1 MRGIIDNVIAP
12 YEMRAEVLGVLVAN
26 IEEALRAESAAD
38 RESKADEQ
46 AKKLADIVKDLTM
59 DVNSML
65 TRFWFQ
71 KERHDRKNESMS
83 DEQAKTIADFAGFTK
98 TLTQNVRSLQRQLD
112 GINGQ
117 TFEQKLDEEIEQIER
132 GAKKKLK
139 EFDEALKKTRA
150 GLRNNWKKRLKQYAR
165 NCKEARIRAS

>member
-26 IEEALRAESAAD
+26 IEKALRGPAVD
-38 RESKADEQ
+38 GESKGDEQ
-46 AKKLADIVKDLTM
+46 AKKLEDLLKDLTM

-83 DEQAKTIADFAGFTK
+83 DEQVKNIANFAGFTK
-98 TLTQNVRSLQRQLD
+98 TLTGNVRSLQRQLD

-117 TFEQKLDEEIEQIER
+117 TFERKLDEGIEQIER
-132 GAKKKLK
+132 GVKKNLK
-139 EFDEALKKTRA
+139 EFDEALKKTRRGA
-150 GLRNNWKKRLKQYAR
+150 GNSAWKKRLKQYVG
-165 NCKEARIRAS
+165 KGL

>member
-1 MRGIIDNVIAP
+1 MKGIIDNVIAP

-26 IEEALRAESAAD
+26 IEEAVRAESAAD

-83 DEQAKTIADFAGFTK
+83 DEQAKTIADFAGFPK
-98 TLTQNVRSLQRQLD
+98 ALTQNVRS
-112 GINGQ
+112 
-117 TFEQKLDEEIEQIER
+117 
-132 GAKKKLK
+132 
-139 EFDEALKKTRA
+139 
-150 GLRNNWKKRLKQYAR
+150 
-165 NCKEARIRAS
+165 

>member
-26 IEEALRAESAAD
+26 IEEALRAEPAAD

-46 AKKLADIVKDLTM
+46 AKKLEDLLKDLTM

-71 KERHDRKNESMS
+71 KERRDRKNESMS
-83 DEQAKTIADFAGFTK
+83 DEQVKNIADFAGFTK
-98 TLTQNVRSLQRQLD
+98 TLTENVRSLQRQLD
-112 GINGQ
+112 GVNGQ
-117 TFEQKLDEEIEQIER
+117 TFEQKLDEEIEQDVR
-132 GAKKKLK
+132 KQLR
-139 EFDEALKKTRA
+139 EFDEALKETGA
-150 GLRNNWKKRLKQYAR
+150 GPGNTWKKRLKRYVGYW
-165 NCKEARIRAS
+165 KETRIRAS

>member
-26 IEEALRAESAAD
+26 IEEALRESAAD

-46 AKKLADIVKDLTM
+46 AKKLEDRLQDLTM

-83 DEQAKTIADFAGFTK
+83 DEQVKNIADFAGFTR
-98 TLTQNVRSLQRQLD
+98 TLTENVRSLQRQLD

-117 TFEQKLDEEIEQIER
+117 TFERKLDEEIEQIER
-132 GAKKKLK
+132 GVKKKLK

-150 GLRNNWKKRLKQYAR
+150 GLGNNWKKRLKQYAG
-165 NCKEARIRAS
+165 NCKETRIRAS

>member
-26 IEEALRAESAAD
+26 IEKALRGPAVD
-38 RESKADEQ
+38 GESKGDEQ
-46 AKKLADIVKDLTM
+46 AKKLEDLLKDLTM

-83 DEQAKTIADFAGFTK
+83 DEQVKNIADFAGFTK
-98 TLTQNVRSLQRQLD
+98 TLTENVRSLQRQLD
-112 GINGQ
+112 GINGR
-117 TFEQKLDEEIEQIER
+117 TFEQKLDEGIEQIER
-132 GAKKKLK
+132 GVKKRLK
-139 EFDEALKKTRA
+139 EFDEALKKTRP
-150 GLRNNWKKRLKQYAR
+150 GLGNNWKKRLKQCAG
-165 NCKEARIRAS
+165 KGL

>member
-26 IEEALRAESAAD
+26 IEKALRGPAVD
-38 RESKADEQ
+38 GESKADEQ
-46 AKKLADIVKDLTM
+46 AKKLEDRLQDLTM
-59 DVNSML
+59 NVNSML

-83 DEQAKTIADFAGFTK
+83 DEQVKNIANFAGFTK
-98 TLTQNVRSLQRQLD
+98 TLTGNVRSLQRQLD

-117 TFEQKLDEEIEQIER
+117 TFERKLDEGIEQIER
-132 GAKKKLK
+132 GVKKQLK
-139 EFDEALKKTRA
+139 EFDEALKKTRRGA
-150 GLRNNWKKRLKQYAR
+150 GNSAWKKRLKQYVG
-165 NCKEARIRAS
+165 KGL

>member
-26 IEEALRAESAAD
+26 IEEALRAESGAD

-46 AKKLADIVKDLTM
+46 AKKLEDLLKDLTM

-83 DEQAKTIADFAGFTK
+83 DEQVKNIADFAGFTK
-98 TLTQNVRSLQRQLD
+98 TLTGNVRSLQRQLD
-112 GINGQ
+112 GINGH
-117 TFEQKLDEEIEQIER
+117 TFERELDEEIEQIER
-132 GAKKKLK
+132 GVKKKLK
-139 EFDEALKKTRA
+139 EFDEALKETRA
-150 GLRNNWKKRLKQYAR
+150 GLGNNWKKRLKQYVG
-165 NCKEARIRAS
+165 KGL

>member
-26 IEEALRAESAAD
+26 IEEALRGSAAD

-46 AKKLADIVKDLTM
+46 AKKLEDRLQDLTM
-59 DVNSML
+59 DVNTML

-83 DEQAKTIADFAGFTK
+83 DEQVKNIADFAGFTK
-98 TLTQNVRSLQRQLD
+98 TLTENVRSLQRQLD

-117 TFEQKLDEEIEQIER
+117 TFERKLDEGIEQIER
-132 GAKKKLK
+132 GVKKNLK
-139 EFDEALKKTRA
+139 EFDEALKKTRRGA
-150 GLRNNWKKRLKQYAR
+150 GNSAWKKRLKQYVG
-165 NCKEARIRAS
+165 KGL

>member
-1 MRGIIDNVIAP
+1 MTGIIDNIIAP

-26 IEEALRAESAAD
+26 IEEALQD
-38 RESKADEQ
+38 RESKGDEQ
-46 AKKLADIVKDLTM
+46 AKKLEDLLRDLTM

-65 TRFWFQ
+65 ARFWFQ

-83 DEQAKTIADFAGFTK
+83 DEQVKNIADFAGFTK
-98 TLTQNVRSLQRQLD
+98 TLTENVRSLQRQLN

-117 TFEQKLDEEIEQIER
+117 TFERKLDEEIEQIER

-139 EFDEALKKTRA
+139 EFDEALKETRA
-150 GLRNNWKKRLKQYAR
+150 GLGNNWKKRLKQYVG
-165 NCKEARIRAS
+165 KGL

>member
-26 IEEALRAESAAD
+26 IEEALRAESGAD

-46 AKKLADIVKDLTM
+46 AKKLEDLLKDLTM
-59 DVNSML
+59 DMNSML

-83 DEQAKTIADFAGFTK
+83 DEQVKNIADFAGFTK
-98 TLTQNVRSLQRQLD
+98 TLTENVRSLQRQLD

-117 TFEQKLDEEIEQIER
+117 TFERKLDEEIEQIER
-132 GAKKKLK
+132 GVKKKLK
-139 EFDEALKKTRA
+139 EFDEALKETRA
-150 GLRNNWKKRLKQYAR
+150 GLGNNWKKRLKQYAG
-165 NCKEARIRAS
+165 NCKGTRMRAC

>member
-26 IEEALRAESAAD
+26 IEEALRGSAAD
-38 RESKADEQ
+38 RESKGDEQ
-46 AKKLADIVKDLTM
+46 AKKLEDRLTDLTM

-83 DEQAKTIADFAGFTK
+83 DEQVKNIADFAGFTK
-98 TLTQNVRSLQRQLD
+98 TLTENVRSLQRQLN

-117 TFEQKLDEEIEQIER
+117 TFEQKLDGEIKQIER

-139 EFDEALKKTRA
+139 EFDAALRETRA
-150 GLRNNWKKRLKQYAR
+150 GPGNNWKKRLKQYAG
-165 NCKEARIRAS
+165 KGL

>member
-26 IEEALRAESAAD
+26 IEEALRAESAGD

-46 AKKLADIVKDLTM
+46 AKKLEDILKDLTI

-83 DEQAKTIADFAGFTK
+83 DEQVKNIADFAGFTK
-98 TLTQNVRSLQRQLD
+98 TLTENVRSLQRQLD

-117 TFEQKLDEEIEQIER
+117 TFERKLDEEIEQIER
-132 GAKKKLK
+132 CVKKKLK
-139 EFDEALKKTRA
+139 EFDEALKETRP
-150 GLRNNWKKRLKQYAR
+150 GLGNTWKKRLKQYAG
-165 NCKEARIRAS
+165 KGL

>member
-26 IEEALRAESAAD
+26 IEKALRGPAVD
-38 RESKADEQ
+38 GESKADEQ
-46 AKKLADIVKDLTM
+46 AKKLEDRLQDLTM
-59 DVNSML
+59 NVNSML

-83 DEQAKTIADFAGFTK
+83 DEQVKNIADFAGFTK
-98 TLTQNVRSLQRQLD
+98 TLTENVRSLQRQLD
-112 GINGQ
+112 GINSR

-132 GAKKKLK
+132 SAKKKLK
-139 EFDEALKKTRA
+139 EFDEALKETRA
-150 GLRNNWKKRLKQYAR
+150 GLGNNWKKRLKQYVGA
-165 NCKEARIRAS
+165 CKEARICAS

>member
-12 YEMRAEVLGVLVAN
+12 YEMHAEVLGVLVAN

-46 AKKLADIVKDLTM
+46 AKKLEDLLKDLTM
-59 DVNSML
+59 DVNGVL

-83 DEQAKTIADFAGFTK
+83 DEQVKTLANFAGFTK
-98 TLTQNVRSLQRQLD
+98 TLTENVRLLQRQLD
-112 GINGQ
+112 GINGR
-117 TFEQKLDEEIEQIER
+117 TFEHKLDEEIEQIER
-132 GAKKKLK
+132 GVKKKLK
-139 EFDEALKKTRA
+139 EFDEALKETRP
-150 GLRNNWKKRLKQYAR
+150 GLGNNWKKRLKQYAG
-165 NCKEARIRAS
+165 KEL

>member
-1 MRGIIDNVIAP
+1 MSSIIDRVIAP

-46 AKKLADIVKDLTM
+46 AKKLEDILKDLTM
-59 DVNSML
+59 DVNTVL

-71 KERHDRKNESMS
+71 KERHDRKNKPMS
-83 DEQAKTIADFAGFTK
+83 DELVSNIADFAGFTR
-98 TLTQNVRSLQRQLD
+98 TLTKNVRSLQRQLD
-112 GINGQ
+112 GINGH

-132 GAKKKLK
+132 GVKKKLK
-139 EFDEALKKTRA
+139 EFDEALKETRR
-150 GLRNNWKKRLKQYAR
+150 GMGNSTWKKRLKQYVG
-165 NCKEARIRAS
+165 KGL

>member
-1 MRGIIDNVIAP
+1 MSGIIDKVIAP

-26 IEEALRAESAAD
+26 IEKTLRAESAAD

-46 AKKLADIVKDLTM
+46 AKKLEDMLKDLTA

-71 KERHDRKNESMS
+71 KERHDRKNEPMS
-83 DEQAKTIADFAGFTK
+83 DEQIKNIADFARFAK
-98 TLTQNVRSLQRQLD
+98 TLAENVRSLQRQLD

-117 TFEQKLDEEIEQIER
+117 TFEQKLDAEIEQIER
-132 GAKKKLK
+132 EVKKKLR
-139 EFDEALKKTRA
+139 EFDEALKETRA
-150 GLRNNWKKRLKQYAR
+150 RPGTSLRKRLKQYV
-165 NCKEARIRAS
+165 CWQL